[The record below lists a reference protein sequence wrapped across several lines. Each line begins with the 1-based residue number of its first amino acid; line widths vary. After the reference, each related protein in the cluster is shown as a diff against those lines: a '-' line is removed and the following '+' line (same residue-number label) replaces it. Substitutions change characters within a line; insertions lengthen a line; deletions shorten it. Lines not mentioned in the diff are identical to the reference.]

1 MKYSGLM
8 DGRPTRSVVQAQDA
22 DQGTAA
28 CQQMKIRE
36 YLTPCARFYGRRNE
50 RMDGSCTPFLHLYID
65 TFERIGLDL
74 GQYT

>member
-28 CQQMKIRE
+28 YQQMKIR
-36 YLTPCARFYGRRNE
+36 LK
-50 RMDGSCTPFLHLYID
+50 
-65 TFERIGLDL
+65 ERIELGERGWLEVIRTALD
-74 GQYT
+74 